1 MVISITLHQWWFQ
14 YHSNH
19 LPQLPINHLPLV
31 SFARPAEGVPGCRSI
46 FEDKWVIMPTAKNTI
61 TNCLLFPCVT
71 PAFSSGL
78 QTRTQPSIKICF
90 PTIRIGRGTVSHGI
104 PLVGVGRGKERR
116 EGRVMCNTLKRRVL
130 HLALSGGLLTWGNI
144 CCVEM
149 ETDDSNYMQSEGLPA
164 KMENVMAENMDRQ
177 HPFNPVPLKRVGLNT
192 QNVTLPHLETTG
204 VAHHCAHVCGQI
216 KADERRCCVLS
227 PHVKT

>member
-1 MVISITLHQWWFQ
+1 MSH
-14 YHSNH
+14 HAN
-19 LPQLPINHLPLV
+19 
-31 SFARPAEGVPGCRSI
+31 R
-46 FEDKWVIMPTAKNTI
+46 KNTI
-61 TNCLLFPCVT
+61 INCLLFPCVT

-78 QTRTQPSIKICF
+78 QTRTQASIKICF

-116 EGRVMCNTLKRRVL
+116 DGRVMCNTLKRRVL

-177 HPFNPVPLKRVGLNT
+177 HPFNPVPLKCAGLNT
-192 QNVTLPHLETTG
+192 QNGTLPHSETTD
-204 VAHHCAHVCGQI
+204 VAHHCARVCRKI
-216 KADERRCCVLS
+216 KVDERCCCMLS